1 MKATTDT
8 TKKAAIM
15 EATSIFSSTEYK
27 TAAKKGREKFYIKQL
42 LCAREADK
50 LCQCVCVCVCVCVT
64 LFVYVT
70 VCLCVHVQL
79 CLFDECI
86 RVRMCTCRCVHVLC
100 TCICM

>member
-50 LCQCVCVCVCVCVT
+50 LCQCVCVCVCVT